1 MNEITQMGLRAPSEL
16 SNKLEAKAKEIV
28 ISKNAFVLV
37 LLDLGFKVY
46 ENVNSPTQS
55 V

>member
-1 MNEITQMGLRAPSEL
+1 MNEITQVGLRAPSEL
-16 SNKLEAKAKEIV
+16 NNKLEAKAKEIG

-37 LLDLGFKVY
+37 LLDLGFKAY
-46 ENVNSPTQS
+46 ENVNSQPQS